1 MSPFRLMVGVVVVTG
16 AGMEWSTG
24 VGVAVNIGV
33 TMIEIYNIFI
43 QVWCLLTPWL
53 TPWATT
59 TSRAVGAA
67 CAWQGT
73 AGEITFLGGGTF
85 VAIGSP
91 NIEWA
96 NIISENG
103 AVRPTTRR
111 RCWWWWCEQSPFL
124 GVGCGDGDVGALSPD
139 AIRRHGTEAFPG

>member
-1 MSPFRLMVGVVVVTG
+1 MVDRRRCSGQHRRDDDRDLQHLHPGGVPPH
-16 AGMEWSTG
+16 AM
-24 VGVAVNIGV
+24 AHA
-33 TMIEIYNIFI
+33 
-43 QVWCLLTPWL
+43 LAHHHHL
-53 TPWATT
+53 
-59 TSRAVGAA
+59 TSRGC

-111 RCWWWWCEQSPFL
+111 RCWWWWCEQSLFL